1 MAVEA
6 ASAAGDPQA
15 QGAYAA
21 VKPALRAAI
30 SLFLTASFLILF
42 LRSFDL
48 QAAWR
53 SLRAASPGLVA
64 LSVVVNLLAYLV
76 RAWRWRRLLAPV
88 RRGIGMY
95 NLTATTFIGFM
106 VSFLVPFRV
115 GEVVRPVL
123 LARREKLGASPALAT
138 IALERL
144 LDALTVMTLFLIFML
159 SSRGAALVGAP
170 GADGAATQ
178 ASVLLR
184 RGALAAGGFVL
195 VGLPIVALLVAFPG
209 RVAELLHRLNP
220 GERSGAVGRAIALL
234 ETFAHGLG
242 VLRRGRELAA
252 CLLLSLAMWLVIDLS
267 VLIGVRA
274 FGLRLGLTDIF
285 LLMVPL
291 TVGIAVPTPGGVGP
305 YEFLCQISLADFW
318 GVPGA
323 KAAAVAITLHAIA
336 LVPTIVV
343 GLLFMWRDGVRPA
356 EVRRVAVLAGAAGA
370 GEKTP

>member
-1 MAVEA
+1 MAVEVA
-6 ASAAGDPQA
+6 AAAGDPQA
-15 QGAYAA
+15 QGARAA
-21 VKPALRAAI
+21 VKPAYRAAI
-30 SLFLTASFLILF
+30 SLVLTAAFLTLF

-48 QAAWR
+48 RAAHK
-53 SLRAASPGLVA
+53 SLMSASPGLVA
-64 LSVVVNLLAYLV
+64 LSVAVNLLAYLV
-76 RAWRWRRLLAPV
+76 RAWRWRCLLAPV

-123 LARREKLGASPALAT
+123 LARREKIGASPALAT

-144 LDALTVMTLFLIFML
+144 LDALTVMTLFLIYWL
-159 SSRGAALVGAP
+159 SSP
-170 GADGAATQ
+170 GAGGGATQ

-184 RGALAAGGFVL
+184 RGAWAAGGFVL
-195 VGLPIVALLVAFPG
+195 IGLPIVALLVAFPA
-209 RVAELLHRLNP
+209 RVAEVLHRLNP
-220 GERSGAVGRAIALL
+220 GRRTGPIGRAIGLL
-234 ETFAHGLG
+234 EGFAHGLG
-242 VLRRGRELAA
+242 VLRRGRDLAA
-252 CLLLSLAMWLVIDLS
+252 CLLLSFAMWLVIDLS

-274 FGLRLGLTDIF
+274 FGLRLGLIDIF

-291 TVGIAVPTPGGVGP
+291 TVGIAAPTPGGVGA

-323 KAAAVAITLHAIA
+323 QAAAAAITLHAIS
-336 LVPTIVV
+336 LLPTIAV

-356 EVRRVAVLAGAAGA
+356 EVRRVAALAGAGSAAA
-370 GEKTP
+370 GEKTR